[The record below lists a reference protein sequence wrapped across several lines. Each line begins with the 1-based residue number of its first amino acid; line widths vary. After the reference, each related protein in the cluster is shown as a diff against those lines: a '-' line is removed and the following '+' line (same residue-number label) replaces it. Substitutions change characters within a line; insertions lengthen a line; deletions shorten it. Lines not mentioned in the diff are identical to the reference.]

1 MKNKKILL
9 LLIFCLIFFLL
20 TGCNNN
26 TNLNMESKIE
36 AEIEFAENRI
46 LLFLK
51 NSEYDE
57 YLEDSTLNWEK
68 IENDTNQ
75 FVNSF
80 PIIEADLSNVQY
92 SQNQIDEIKNN
103 LNSITNNLKNRNFQN
118 LKNEYGNL
126 YLKII
131 NIKNNKNK
139 DLKNKCMKIYIQA
152 LNENKNVADLI
163 AEIENDYKKNKN
175 DYEFVNINK
184 YSMNKIY
191 DNIVDLKKGLKDNEF
206 NKIRAHSL
214 KIIEIM

>member
-1 MKNKKILL
+1 MKKKKLFL
-9 LLIFCLIFFLL
+9 LLIIFPLMTLLL

-51 NSEYDE
+51 NGEYDE
-57 YLEDSTLNWEK
+57 YLEDGSLNWEN

-103 LNSITNNLKNRNFQN
+103 LNSITTNLENRNFQN

-131 NIKNNKNK
+131 SIKNNKNK
-139 DLKNKCMKIYIQA
+139 DLKNKCMQVYMQA
-152 LNENKNVADLI
+152 LTENKNVSN
-163 AEIENDYKKNKN
+163 IESSVK
-175 DYEFVNINK
+175 E
-184 YSMNKIY
+184 
-191 DNIVDLKKGLKDNEF
+191 
-206 NKIRAHSL
+206 
-214 KIIEIM
+214 

>member
-1 MKNKKILL
+1 MRNKKILL